1 MRHKSFLMAAVC
13 MIAAAVPAFAQPAAP
28 GDASRGKQ
36 LYAQDGC
43 YQCHG
48 YVGQGGAISGPRLA
62 PMKLQQDGF
71 LGQLRHPSNEMPPYE
86 KALLS
91 DADAL
96 DIYAYLRSLPASPD
110 AKSIPI
116 LRDLT
121 P

>member
-1 MRHKSFLMAAVC
+1 MRLSSVLATLGVFV
-13 MIAAAVPAFAQPAAP
+13 IAAPALAQSPAP
-28 GDASRGKQ
+28 GDTARGKQ
-36 LYAQDGC
+36 LFTNDGC

-48 YVGQGGAISGPRLA
+48 YVGQGGMNGPRIA

-71 LGQLRHPSNEMPPYE
+71 FGQLRHPSFEMPPYE

-96 DIYAYLRSLPASPD
+96 DIYAYLKSIPASPD
-110 AKSIPI
+110 AKSIPL

>member
-1 MRHKSFLMAAVC
+1 MRSLFLLASLCLVAV
-13 MIAAAVPAFAQPAAP
+13 APALAQSAMP
-28 GDASRGKQ
+28 GDSGRGKQ
-36 LYAQDGC
+36 LFTKDGC

-48 YVGQGGAISGPRLA
+48 YVGQGGANGPRLA

-71 LGQLRHPSNEMPPYE
+71 LGQLRHPSFEMPPYE
-86 KALLS
+86 MVLLS

-96 DIYAYLRSLPASPD
+96 DIYAYLRSIPASPD
-110 AKSIPI
+110 AKTIPI